1 MQLTRD
7 ERHDR
12 PRQPLGGGE
21 LFAIVAFWAF
31 LAILTAAGRLL
42 DPRTPADA
50 TFSRG
55 LVTLAFI
62 EYSIWA
68 ALTVPIFYMVERI
81 GALER
86 GWGRRAIAF
95 LVVGLVVAVGVDSL
109 LIVFRLQLLG
119 PPRFGRG
126 ISGFRNVLRLEFLD
140 DFLVFVAILA
150 AALARDYFLRY
161 QARQVEAEQ
170 LRGQL
175 AEARLAVLRTQLN
188 PHFLFNTLNA
198 VSSLVESDPRGVRRM
213 ISRLGDLLRHTLEDT
228 GEPEITVDRELELLK
243 RYLEIMEVRF
253 QGALDV
259 RIDSDR
265 AIGAALVPNMILQP
279 VVENAFKH
287 GLSGM
292 SSGARLEVSARRV
305 GDELVFRIQDN
316 GVGTGHGR
324 RGTGDE
330 RQVTGEF
337 GSPGIGI
344 QNTRGRLH
352 ALYGDNYRFSL
363 RDRDDGISGAIAEIA
378 LPYHTDVAGHV

>member
-1 MQLTRD
+1 MQIQRH
-7 ERHDR
+7 ERQEGSKR
-12 PRQPLGGGE
+12 SLRGGE

-31 LAILTAAGRLL
+31 LAVLTAAGRLL

-68 ALTVPIFYMVERI
+68 ALTVLIFYMVERA

-86 GWGRRAIAF
+86 GWAKRALVF
-95 LVVGLVVAVGVDSL
+95 LVVGLIVAVAVDAA
-109 LIVFRLQLLG
+109 LIVFRTHLLG

-126 ISGFRNVLRLEFLD
+126 RTVGVANVLRLEFLD
-140 DFLVFVAILA
+140 DFLVYIAILA

-161 QARQVEAEQ
+161 QARQVETEH

-175 AEARLAVLRTQLN
+175 AEARLNVLRAQLN

-228 GEPEITVDRELELLK
+228 TEREITLDRELDLLR
-243 RYLEIMEVRF
+243 RYLDIMEVRF

-259 RIDSDR
+259 HIKSDPLL
-265 AIGAALVPNMILQP
+265 ASALVPNMILQP
-279 VVENAFKH
+279 MVENAFKH
-287 GLSGM
+287 GLSETP
-292 SSGARLEVSARRV
+292 SGGRVEVSARRE
-305 GDELVFRIQDN
+305 GNELVLEIKDN
-316 GVGTGHGR
+316 GIGIR
-324 RGTGDE
+324 D
-330 RQVTGEF
+330 QD
-337 GSPGIGI
+337 PGIGM
-344 QNTRGRLH
+344 QNTRDRLH
-352 ALYGDNYRFSL
+352 ALYGDDYRLDL
-363 RDRDDGISGAIAEIA
+363 RNRDDGTTGAIAVIGV
-378 LPYHTDVAGHV
+378 PYHIEVAARG

>member
-1 MQLTRD
+1 MQIQRH
-7 ERHDR
+7 ERHEGSKR
-12 PRQPLGGGE
+12 SLRGGE

-31 LAILTAAGRLL
+31 LAVLTAAGRLL

-68 ALTVPIFYMVERI
+68 ALTVLIFYMVERA

-86 GWGRRAIAF
+86 GWAKRALVF
-95 LVVGLVVAVGVDSL
+95 LVVGLIVAVAVDAA
-109 LIVFRLQLLG
+109 LIVFRTHLLG

-126 ISGFRNVLRLEFLD
+126 RTVGVANVLRLEFLD
-140 DFLVFVAILA
+140 DFLVYIAILA

-161 QARQVEAEQ
+161 QARQVETEH

-175 AEARLAVLRTQLN
+175 AEARLNVLRAQLN

-228 GEPEITVDRELELLK
+228 TEREITLDRELDLLR
-243 RYLEIMEVRF
+243 RYLDIMEVRF

-259 RIDSDR
+259 QIKSDPLL
-265 AIGAALVPNMILQP
+265 ASALVPNMILQP
-279 VVENAFKH
+279 MVENAFKH
-287 GLSGM
+287 GLSETP
-292 SSGARLEVSARRV
+292 SGGRVEVSARRE
-305 GDELVFRIQDN
+305 DNELVLEIKDN
-316 GVGTGHGR
+316 GIGIR
-324 RGTGDE
+324 D
-330 RQVTGEF
+330 QD
-337 GSPGIGI
+337 PGIGM
-344 QNTRGRLH
+344 QNTRDRLH
-352 ALYGDNYRFSL
+352 ALYGDDYRLDL
-363 RDRDDGISGAIAEIA
+363 RNRDDGTTGAIAVIGV
-378 LPYHTDVAGHV
+378 PYHIEVAARG

>member
-1 MQLTRD
+1 MQIARD

-12 PRQPLGGGE
+12 PRQSLRGGE

-31 LAILTAAGRLL
+31 LAVLTAAGRML
-42 DPRTPADA
+42 DPRTPADE

-86 GWGRRAIAF
+86 GWGRRALAF
-95 LVVGLVVAVGVDSL
+95 LVIGLIVAVSVDSL
-109 LIVFRLQLLG
+109 LIVFRMQLLG

-126 ISGFRNVLRLEFLD
+126 TISGFRNILRLEFLD

-161 QARQVEAEQ
+161 QVRLVEAEQ

-175 AEARLAVLRTQLN
+175 AEARLTVLRTQLN

-228 GEPEITVDRELELLK
+228 AEAEITVDRELELLR

-259 RIDSDR
+259 RIENDPSL
-265 AIGAALVPNMILQP
+265 GAALVPNMILQP

-292 SSGARLEVSARRV
+292 SSGARLDVIARRV
-305 GDELVFRIQDN
+305 GEELVLQVRDN
-316 GVGTGHGR
+316 GAGIGNRESGI
-324 RGTGDE
+324 E
-330 RQVTGEF
+330 
-337 GSPGIGI
+337 SGIGI
-344 QNTRGRLH
+344 QNTRHRLH
-352 ALYGDNYRFSL
+352 ALYGDRYRFSL
-363 RDRDDGISGAIAEIA
+363 RNRDDGVSGALAEIA
-378 LPYHTDVAGHV
+378 LPFHTQVHPRG

>member
-1 MQLTRD
+1 LR
-7 ERHDR
+7 
-12 PRQPLGGGE
+12 GGE

-86 GWGRRAIAF
+86 GWGRRTLAF
-95 LVVGLVVAVGVDSL
+95 LVIGLVVAVGVDSL

-126 ISGFRNVLRLEFLD
+126 LSAMRNVLRLEFLD

-161 QARQVEAEQ
+161 QARQVETEH

-175 AEARLAVLRTQLN
+175 AEARLSALRAQLN

-213 ISRLGDLLRHTLEDT
+213 ISRLGDLLRHTLEET
-228 GEPEITVDRELELLK
+228 TEGEITLDRELELLR
-243 RYLEIMEVRF
+243 RYLDIMEVRF

-259 RIDSDR
+259 QIRSDR
-265 AIGAALVPNMILQP
+265 SVAAALVPNMVLQP
-279 VVENAFKH
+279 LVENAFKH

-292 SSGARLEVSARRV
+292 SSGARVEINARREGEELVLEVR
-305 GDELVFRIQDN
+305 DN
-316 GVGTGHGR
+316 GIGL
-324 RGTGDE
+324 GDI
-330 RQVTGEF
+330 GD
-337 GSPGIGI
+337 GIGI
-344 QNTRGRLH
+344 QNTRDRLH
-352 ALYGDNYRFSL
+352 ALYGDQYRISL
-363 RDRDDGISGAIAEIA
+363 RNREDGVTGAVAEVA
-378 LPYHTDVAGHV
+378 LPYHTVIEPRG